1 MNVRVDRVTVGYND
15 GPSIVKDVSFNAEPG
30 KVTTLLGPNGCGK
43 STLLKTLSRLLAP
56 TEGQVL
62 AQEKDVHSLRAR
74 EAAQLIALLPQ
85 HPLCPAGLTLENS
98 WNADVT
104 LIVDRS
110 GVGERRRQKI
120 KKKCARR

>member
-15 GPSIVKDVSFNAEPG
+15 GPSIVKDVSFDAEPG

-43 STLLKTLSRLLAP
+43 STLLKMLSRLLAP

-85 HPLCPAGLTLENS
+85 HPLCPAGLTVGELVERGRHPYR
-98 WNADVT
+98 
-104 LIVDRS
+104 RS
-110 GVGERRRQKI
+110 LWGGERRRQKI
-120 KKKCARR
+120 EKRFARR